1 MSHRNSTN
9 AEKAKKLE
17 VEEKPMNILHHY
29 KDDILNNKVINSR
42 GEENSHYGYTTIRY
56 LCS

>member
-1 MSHRNSTN
+1 MSRRNSTN

-29 KDDILNNKVINSR
+29 KDDIFKQQ
-42 GEENSHYGYTTIRY
+42 E
-56 LCS
+56 